1 MGFFF
6 WFFCSILVVALVL
19 LLFPFSVRIEFE
31 AGERG
36 ARAFFFFFKKKV
48 YEYEKKW
55 GKEQVGCRKSEVGS
69 RKDEVGGD
77 ESGTALDDRRK
88 TIDDRAGDVADSRT
102 ECHPERNEVKSKDLE
117 RLETRDDRA
126 EDGSHELSSWS
137 EPQANDRIHRT
148 PEAEEKEETAAVAKR
163 PTETPVTEKMES
175 PAGNEVGS
183 RKSEVGSEAREGG
196 GDSADTKT
204 ECHPERNE
212 VKSKDL
218 AKSSSVIEVSSEAKT
233 KKSEN
238 SDAEK
243 PSGQASETKAKKPKL
258 TDREFWTIILT
269 PDLDARAFKYV
280 LKIIAAVFSLFRI
293 RFSDCFVEGIRSDY
307 VTMGYI
313 AAVNGVM
320 KAYPYVGA
328 WDLRMDWY
336 HEKEL
341 RAAGNVRLSITLLR
355 IFCFVLET
363 LVLAGILAF
372 IFWRR
377 RAHVL
382 KTKELP
388 EIGFIRKKIVD
399 FILED

>member
-55 GKEQVGCRKSEVGS
+55 GKGL
-69 RKDEVGGD
+69 DERRETRD
-77 ESGTALDDRRK
+77 ERGTELDDR
-88 TIDDRAGDVADSRT
+88 AEDVADSRT

-163 PTETPVTEKMES
+163 PTETLKTEKM
-175 PAGNEVGS
+175 GNEVGS
-183 RKSEVGSEAREGG
+183 RKSEVGSGAALDERRETRDERGTELDDRRKTIDDRAEDVA
-196 GDSADTKT
+196 DSRTG
-204 ECHPERNE
+204 CHPERNE
-212 VKSKDL
+212 VKSKDPV
-218 AKSSSVIEVSSEAKT
+218 KSSSVIEVSST
-233 KKSEN
+233 KN

-243 PSGQASETKAKKPKL
+243 PSGQASEAKVKKPKPKL
-258 TDREFWTIILT
+258 SDREFWTILLT
-269 PDLDARAFKYV
+269 PDLDARAFKYA

-313 AAVNGVM
+313 AALNGIL
-320 KAYPYVGA
+320 KAYPFVGD
-328 WDLRMDWY
+328 WDLRMDWC

-341 RAAGNVRLSITLLR
+341 RASGNVRLSITLLR

-388 EIGFIRKKIVD
+388 QIGFIRKKIVD

>member
-6 WFFCSILVVALVL
+6 WFLCSILVVALVL

-36 ARAFFFFFKKKV
+36 ARAFFYFFKKKV

-55 GKEQVGCRKSEVGS
+55 GEESRKSEVGS

-77 ESGTALDDRRK
+77 ESEAREGGDDS
-88 TIDDRAGDVADSRT
+88 ADTKT

-163 PTETPVTEKMES
+163 PTETLKTEKM
-175 PAGNEVGS
+175 GNEVGS
-183 RKSEVGSEAREGG
+183 RKLEVGSGTELDDRRKSKDESGKRDD
-196 GDSADTKT
+196 GDSSADTKT

-218 AKSSSVIEVSSEAKT
+218 AKSSSVIEVSST
-233 KKSEN
+233 KKDEPEKS
-238 SDAEK
+238 SD
-243 PSGQASETKAKKPKL
+243 QASETKAKKPKPKL
-258 TDREFWTIILT
+258 SDREFWTILLT
-269 PDLDARAFKYV
+269 PDLDARAFKYA

-293 RFSDCFVEGIRSDY
+293 RFSDCYVEGIRTDY
-307 VTMGYI
+307 QTMGYI
-313 AAVNGVM
+313 AALNGIL
-320 KAYPYVGA
+320 KAYPFV
-328 WDLRMDWY
+328 DDWL

-341 RAAGNVRLSITLLR
+341 RATGNVRLSITLLR

-377 RAHVL
+377 RARVL